1 MEAGSTRHIPVG
13 WWDSLPSG
21 TLARLRERH
30 RRPASGGVRESSNGV
45 YAVTARELITALEKI
60 AVDEKRPAAQREA
73 AAEVALTIDANRAVV
88 EEIIWEFEK

>member
-1 MEAGSTRHIPVG
+1 M
-13 WWDSLPSG
+13 
-21 TLARLRERH
+21 
-30 RRPASGGVRESSNGV
+30 
-45 YAVTARELITALEKI
+45 TARELITALEKI